1 MAAGLD
7 LWATLLSWGRIR
19 SWLWCAAPIACALR
33 HADLVMFAVDF
44 YPGKDLRFPG
54 QASVYYLSSSLPH
67 LLHLVMINK
76 NKTLFVTIHILYTE
90 TEESI
95 IFQYMTY
102 FHAYTSLC
110 TIPRIFEDTFHS
122 FSFTNIIV
130 FYTNE

>member
-1 MAAGLD
+1 MQVWILGSHFESGKNLF
-7 LWATLLSWGRIR
+7 LVLVCCSRCL
-19 SWLWCAAPIACALR
+19 CPE
-33 HADLVMFAVDF
+33 HADLAVFAVDF

-54 QASVYYLSSSLPH
+54 QASMYCLSSSLPH

-102 FHAYTSLC
+102 FHAYTYLC
-110 TIPRIFEDTFHS
+110 TILRIAEDTFQS
-122 FSFTNIIV
+122 LSFTNIV
-130 FYTNE
+130 FFANE